1 MSPTSRRDYL
11 RIMARR
17 YRTAPRVV
25 KQQLLT
31 EVCATTGYHRKAA
44 ICILNRPPA
53 TPPPRR
59 RPRPPTYD
67 VPTVD
72 VLAAIWEVA
81 NYPWSVRLKALLPLW
96 LPWATHRF
104 ALPAPVAR
112 QLLAMS
118 PRTMDRRLRARKT
131 RLRRR
136 LYGRTKPG
144 TLLKHHIPIKAAR
157 WEVTVPGFTETD
169 LVAHSGDRADGEFV
183 HSLNLTDIH
192 SAWSEA
198 YAVLGRG
205 QTGVLAAVDAIAGDL
220 PFALLGLDADNGSEF
235 INHHLFR
242 YCQDRSI
249 QFTRGRPYKKD
260 DNAHVEQKN

>member
-44 ICILNRPPA
+44 IRVLNRPPA

-72 VLAAIWEVA
+72 VLAAIWEAA